1 MTWQRRLSATVLG
14 VRTHREPA
22 QALVMAGLLFGLV
35 LLPVIGLGVDAELIF
50 SAHRRLEMLADGAAR
65 VGAMQLDPAAS
76 YARQRASLDTLQA
89 ESAAEAYLHQTAGV
103 TVTVTAQADVDHIQ
117 VRAERD
123 VELGLGQ
130 FWGHSHQH
138 LVATA
143 AAVPCEGIAE
153 AASPC

>member
-1 MTWQRRLSATVLG
+1 MIWRRPLSETARD
-14 VRTHREPA
+14 VRTHHEPG

-50 SAHRRLEMLADGAAR
+50 SAHRRLEVLADGAAR
-65 VGAMQLDPAAS
+65 VGAMQLDPATT
-76 YARQRASLDTLQA
+76 YARQRASLDTLQV

-103 TVTVTAQADVDHIQ
+103 TVTVRAQADVDHIQ

-123 VELGLGQ
+123 VELGFGQ

-143 AAVPCEGIAE
+143 AAVPCEGVAE
-153 AASPC
+153 ANNPC

>member
-1 MTWQRRLSATVLG
+1 MIWHGNILASAREL
-14 VRTHREPA
+14 RTRREPA
-22 QALVMAGLLFGLV
+22 QALVVAGLLLGLV

-65 VGAMQLDPAAS
+65 VGAMQLDPAAT
-76 YARQRASLDTLQA
+76 YARQQASLDTRQA
-89 ESAAEAYLHQTAGV
+89 ESAAEAYLQQSAGV
-103 TVTVTAQADVDHIQ
+103 TATVTAQADVDHIQ

-123 VELGLGQ
+123 VELGFGQ

-143 AAVPCEGIAE
+143 AAAPCEGIAE
-153 AASPC
+153 ATSSC